1 MQQAKQITEY
11 RKQLRQRILEYS
23 LKAFATNGI
32 KAVKMDD
39 IADRL
44 QISKRT
50 LYEIYSNKEELL
62 FEGLKSYNTEYEQKI
77 YDYAK
82 NHEANVMEIVVF
94 ALNYHMM
101 ELSTTSPDFIS
112 DMKKYPAISAYFKQK
127 HEQQRDDLK
136 QFLRRG
142 VDEGYFRNDINF
154 DLMEC
159 IINGIQQMLH
169 SMNLYKRFSMKD
181 VFYTFMQMIF
191 RAICTEKGMMEFKKF
206 KLS

>member
-11 RKQLRQRILEYS
+11 RKQLRLRILEYS

-39 IADRL
+39 IADGL

-62 FEGLKSYNTEYEQKI
+62 FEGLKSYNTEYKQKI
-77 YDYAK
+77 NDYAK

-169 SMNLYKRFSMKD
+169 SMNLYKKFSMKD

>member
-11 RKQLRQRILEYS
+11 RRQLRQRILEYS
-23 LKAFATNGI
+23 LKEFATNGI

-39 IADRL
+39 IADGL

-62 FEGLKSYNTEYEQKI
+62 FEGLKTYHNEYEQKI
-77 YDYAK
+77 HAYAI

-94 ALNYHMM
+94 ALNYHMT
-101 ELSTTSPDFIS
+101 ELSTTSPEFIS
-112 DMKKYPAISAYFKQK
+112 DMKKYPAISAYFKEQ
-127 HEQQRDDLK
+127 HEQQRDNFK

-169 SMNLYKRFSMKD
+169 SMDLYKKISMKD
-181 VFYTFMQMIF
+181 VFYTFMQVIF
-191 RAICTEKGMMEFKKF
+191 RAICTEKGMAEFEKF